1 LKKIFLMII
10 ISVEL
15 FASWCVSC
23 GKPLDEKRL
32 SLTLPNGKTREYCSI
47 YCKAKD
53 IKRYSLKSDINLSKI
68 DTKKYDKYLKN
79 IKRKKLYDMGKKIY
93 KHRCKKID
101 DLDIYLDISDLEE
114 DLFKNY
120 CKNLDEQ
127 RTWYV
132 SLYLWDK
139 FHHSLVDENKES
151 IKVSKDEKCPVCG
164 MFVYKYPRW
173 VAQIFLPDGS
183 HLSFDGVKD
192 MTKYLN
198 SHKVA
203 VKKILVTDYY
213 TQKAIDGKKAFY
225 VIGSDVYGPMGE
237 EAIPF
242 ENDEDAKNFLKDHR
256 GKKILKLEEV
266 RF

>member
-1 LKKIFLMII
+1 VKHLFILLLTLPI
-10 ISVEL
+10 
-15 FASWCVSC
+15 FASWCVNC
-23 GKPLDEKRL
+23 GKPLQKTHYQL
-32 SLTLPNGKTREYCSI
+32 KLPNGKIREYCSKA
-47 YCKAKD
+47 CKKED
-53 IKRYSLKSDINLSKI
+53 IQRYGLKSDENLSNI
-68 DTKKYDKYLKN
+68 DIKSHKKYLQN
-79 IKRKKLYDMGKKIY
+79 IKKKKLYAMGEKIF
-93 KHRCKKID
+93 KDRCQKVE
-101 DLDIYLDISDLEE
+101 DLDLYLDISDLET
-114 DLFKNY
+114 DLQKRY
-120 CKNLDEQ
+120 CKNLSDT
-127 RTWYV
+127 RVWYV
-132 SLYLWDK
+132 ALYLWDK
-139 FHHSLVDENKES
+139 AHHSLVEDSKDS

-173 VAQIFLPDGS
+173 AAQIFLPDNS

-203 VKKILVTDYY
+203 IKKILVTDYY

-242 ENDEDAKNFLKDHR
+242 ENIDDAKSFLKDHR
-256 GKKILKLEEV
+256 GKKILKLKEI